1 MPLYQ
6 VSSEA
11 VPMQNMGFSQPER
24 KQTLITTKD
33 VSKTISKIH
42 LKP

>member
-1 MPLYQ
+1 
-6 VSSEA
+6 
-11 VPMQNMGFSQPER
+11 MQNMGFSQPER